1 MINQVLKS
9 TTTTASVIQSKQVN
23 SMSPK
28 QEEKEKESSVTEK
41 ENKLSKLIDDL
52 INDQEN

>member
-1 MINQVLKS
+1 
-9 TTTTASVIQSKQVN
+9 VIQSKQVN